1 MKTLTKFGG
10 KDKLDNLL
18 LKTIQ
23 KKSEKILTKYKEGP
37 KEQALLNIKMLTNP
51 QKSQKSFPTHKNQ

>member
-23 KKSEKILTKYKEGP
+23 KKIRKDSDKV
-37 KEQALLNIKMLTNP
+37 
-51 QKSQKSFPTHKNQ
+51 